1 MNTSKENILSHL
13 SHPAFGIVGGVA
25 DEMHRECYVVGGYVR
40 DIFLERHSKDID
52 FVTVGSGIEVAQQV
66 AKKFGSHKAHI
77 AVFKTY
83 GTAQVKAMGVELEFV
98 GARRE
103 SYNRNSR
110 NPIVEDGTLNDDQR
124 RRDFTINA
132 MAISVNSDRWG
143 ELLDPFD
150 GIGDME
156 RRLIRTP
163 LNPDITFSDDPLRMM
178 RAVRFATQLGF
189 EIEHGTFAAIKRN
202 ASRIKIITRERI
214 ADELMKIMR
223 SPAPSRGFFLLD
235 KSGLLPLICPELANL
250 KGVDTVNGRG
260 HKDNFLHTMQV
271 LDNVAAESDNEWLRW
286 AALFHDI
293 GKPATKHWDDKQ
305 GWTFHNHNFVGEKMV
320 PRIFAKMRLPLNE
333 HMKYVKKLVGLHM
346 RPIALVEEEV
356 TDSAVRR
363 MLFEA
368 GDDVDDLMILCRADI
383 TSKNQEKVKRFRE
396 NYELVKQKIIDIEEK
411 DRVRNFQP
419 PVDGKE
425 IMDTFGLAP
434 SKPVGEIKDAIKD
447 AILDGVIGNDYAQ
460 AHRFMME
467 KAQEL
472 GIEPVNKGKL
482 NSIVIDSPMGK
493 LTIAA
498 TASGIA
504 AIGFGTEDFNSL
516 ATKLKLTLSNTST
529 PLLEN
534 CVKQLEEY
542 FTGKRRSFSLPM
554 HLVGTEFQQKVWH
567 ALMSIP
573 YGETISYKEESQRVG
588 NEKAIRAVAQANG
601 ANPLPIVI
609 PCHRVINANGNL
621 GGYSS
626 GVDKKQFLL
635 NLERTVSQEINNE

>member
-1 MNTSKENILSHL
+1 MNTSKENILEHM
-13 SHPAFGIVGGVA
+13 SHPVFKLVGEVA
-25 DEMHRECYVVGGYVR
+25 DSLHRECYVVGGYVR
-40 DIFLERHSKDID
+40 DIFLERKSKDID
-52 FVTVGSGIEVAQQV
+52 FVTVGSGIEVAKAV
-66 AKKFGSHKAHI
+66 ARKHGNNKSHL

-83 GTAQVKAMGVELEFV
+83 GTAQVKIMGLELEFV

-103 SYNRNSR
+103 SYMRSSR
-110 NPIVEDGTLNDDQR
+110 NPIVEDGTLHDDQL

-132 MAISVNSDRWG
+132 MAICVNHDSWG
-143 ELLDPFD
+143 KVLDPFN
-150 GIGDME
+150 GIEDME

-163 LNPDITFSDDPLRMM
+163 RNPDITFSDDPLRMM

-189 EIEHGTFAAIKRN
+189 EIEEETFEAIKRN
-202 ASRIKIITRERI
+202 ANRIKIITRERI

-223 SPAPSRGFFLLD
+223 SPKPSRGFFLLD
-235 KSGLLPLICPELANL
+235 QSGLLQLICPELANL
-250 KGVDTVNGRG
+250 KGVETVNGRG

-271 LDNVAAESDNEWLRW
+271 LDNVAAESDKEWLRW

-305 GWTFHNHNFVGEKMV
+305 GWTFHNHNFIVEKMV

-425 IMDTFGLAP
+425 IMDTFGLTP
-434 SKPVGEIKDAIKD
+434 SRPVGEIKEAIKD
-447 AILDGVIGNDYAQ
+447 AILDGVIGNDYTQ
-460 AHRFMME
+460 AHHFMIE
-467 KAQEL
+467 KANEL
-472 GIEPVNKGKL
+472 GLKPINEGKL
-482 NSIVIDSPMGK
+482 CSIVTESPLG
-493 LTIAA
+493 LLSIAA
-498 TASGIA
+498 TSTGIA
-504 AIGFGTEDFNSL
+504 AIEFGEMDFT
-516 ATKLKLTLSNTST
+516 AIAKKMKLQLVYGST

-534 CVKQLEEY
+534 CIAQLNEY
-542 FTGKRRSFSLPM
+542 FAGKRRNFSLPL
-554 HLVGTEFQQKVWH
+554 HLVGTDFQQKVWKT
-567 ALMSIP
+567 LMTIP
-573 YGETISYKEESQRVG
+573 YGTTICYKEEAQRAG

-601 ANPLPIVI
+601 ANPIPIII
-609 PCHRVINANGNL
+609 PCHRVINANGTL

-626 GVDKKQFLL
+626 GIDKKQFLL
-635 NLERTVSQEINNE
+635 DLEQKL